1 MERQMAKPKSSGTF
15 NLAAISECVIDGNGS
30 PEPPANCSET
40 ASSGSTIGGSK
51 GTKTDRAAAMSN
63 QAHSQPNHDEL
74 WSLKTVVLKTG
85 LSRASIYR
93 YAARGLFPA
102 RRRIGPGRVAWLAS
116 EVLAWM
122 ESRPRTRLRGE
133 NPATWAHPTDYEE

>member
-1 MERQMAKPKSSGTF
+1 MARPKSSGRF
-15 NLAAISECVIDGNGS
+15 RLAAIPECVVVGS
-30 PEPPANCSET
+30 GSSGPPPNCSET
-40 ASSGSTIGGSK
+40 ALAGSAIGGSI
-51 GTKTDRAAAMSN
+51 GSQTDRVAAISN
-63 QAHSQPNHDEL
+63 EARSWPNHDEF
-74 WSLKTVVLKTG
+74 WSLGTVVLKTG

-122 ESRPRTRLRGE
+122 ESRPRPRLRGE
-133 NPATWAHPTDYEE
+133 NPAT